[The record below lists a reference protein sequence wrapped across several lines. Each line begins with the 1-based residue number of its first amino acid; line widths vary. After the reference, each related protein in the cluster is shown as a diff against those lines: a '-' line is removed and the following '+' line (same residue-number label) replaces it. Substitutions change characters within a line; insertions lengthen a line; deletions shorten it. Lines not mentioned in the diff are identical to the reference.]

1 LHDAVRKLNL
11 TRSFFIQDYIADFDK
26 AVDLIHHADETIE
39 IYPKWLCPIRTFHAS
54 EKISPMNV
62 PRDDILLDIG
72 IYGRSKK
79 YVADKLGKNKEIEM
93 YATTHN
99 AIKVLYAE
107 VFYSEEDFWSIYDKN
122 RYDVI
127 RTNTKPKESFLI
139 FGLRFIQKKILNQP
153 LQQEFQNFFLKH
165 CEVHLRRTHDLS

>member
-127 RTNTKPKESFLI
+127 RHKYKAEGVFPDLWLKVHSKEDLKPALTTGIPKLLFET
-139 FGLRFIQKKILNQP
+139 LRGTFKN
-153 LQQEFQNFFLKH
+153 
-165 CEVHLRRTHDLS
+165 S